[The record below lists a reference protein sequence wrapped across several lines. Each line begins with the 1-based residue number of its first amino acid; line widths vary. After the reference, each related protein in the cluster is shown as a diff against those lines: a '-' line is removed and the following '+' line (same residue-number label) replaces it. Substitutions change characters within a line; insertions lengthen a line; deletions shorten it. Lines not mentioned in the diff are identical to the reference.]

1 MGLNAKEDV
10 DELVYFSRRKASL
23 KVAMLE
29 TSDILSN
36 LYVTTA
42 HEATVYPHIT
52 SKSSHSTLQ
61 EVNDLINELY
71 DKIVL

>member
-1 MGLNAKEDV
+1 
-10 DELVYFSRRKASL
+10 
-23 KVAMLE
+23 MLE

-61 EVNDLINELY
+61 EVNDLINDLY
-71 DKIVL
+71 DKLVL